1 MKKEVFKV
9 IKWLTLDYEIGDRG
23 TVFSL
28 KNGKRTPIT
37 PVLTN
42 KGYYAYC
49 LYINGK
55 PKKFFAHR
63 LVYMAHKGPI
73 PEGRQID
80 HINGIKT
87 DNRVSNL
94 EPVTNRDN
102 TIRYRNTDAGR
113 CKSSGH
119 VGVYWDEDRNKWQ
132 VCLHVGGTRLH
143 LGRFDK
149 DKFDE
154 ACAAQ
159 EKAYAEEIS
168 GNLSQELQAR
178 LDRLIENRL
187 KRKKAS

>member
-1 MKKEVFKV
+1 MENFKTIGGV
-9 IKWLTLDYEIGDRG
+9 YADYEIGDAG
-23 TVFSL
+23 TLFSL
-28 KNGKRTPIT
+28 NNGRRTLIT
-37 PVLTN
+37 PALHHS
-42 KGYYAYC
+42 GYYRYHLRA
-49 LYINGK
+49 NGRRK
-55 PKKFFAHR
+55 MFLAHR
-63 LVYMAHKGPI
+63 LVYMTHKGPI
-73 PEGRQID
+73 PEGMQID

-94 EPVTNRDN
+94 EPVTNREN
-102 TIRYRNTDAGR
+102 NNRYRNTDAGR
-113 CKSSGH
+113 CRSSGH
-119 VGVYWDEDRNKWQ
+119 VGVHWDARRNKWQ

-168 GNLSQELQAR
+168 GNLSQELQAM

-187 KRKKAS
+187 KRKKASK